1 MGQLYYEIIKCIKQL
16 LKDFYLEIKTSFMK
30 N

>member
-1 MGQLYYEIIKCIKQL
+1 MGQLYCEIIKCIKQL